1 MKVVTTIA
9 LLAVL
14 SFCSASAQQIALT
27 FDDLPAHGPLP
38 TGETR
43 MQVVTSILNTLKASH
58 VPPVYGFV
66 NGVRVE
72 EDPDTIRVLDAWR
85 DAGYPLGNH
94 SWSHMNL
101 NDNSVEAMEKD
112 VLRNETIL
120 QKVNA
125 GEWKWYRYP
134 YLAEGNTPEKHADFR
149 RFLAEHHYRIAG
161 VTMSFGDYA
170 WNEPYA
176 RCRTKGDAAAAK
188 RLEDSYLQAATQAL
202 QASRARAKSLFGHD
216 IPYVLLMHLGAFDA
230 HMLPRLLEQYKS
242 QGVTFVTLE
251 QAEADPFYVS
261 DMTPQAPGTDT
272 LEGALAEKHLP
283 WIAGAE
289 LPAELNSICR

>member
-14 SFCSASAQQIALT
+14 SFCAASAQQIALT

-38 TGETR
+38 PGETR
-43 MQVVTSILNTLKASH
+43 MQVVTSILGTLKESH
-58 VPPVYGFV
+58 VPPVHGFV
-66 NGVRVE
+66 NGIRVE
-72 EDPDTIRVLDAWR
+72 EDPDTMRVLNAWR

-101 NDNSVEAMEKD
+101 NENSVDSMERD
-112 VLRNETIL
+112 VLHNETIL
-120 QKVNA
+120 QKLNA
-125 GEWKWYRYP
+125 GEWRWYRYP
-134 YLAEGNTPEKHADFR
+134 YLAEGNTPEKYADFR

-176 RCRTKGDAAAAK
+176 RCRTKGDAVAVQH
-188 RLEDSYLQAATQAL
+188 LEESYLQAATQAL
-202 QASRARAKSLFGHD
+202 QASRDRAKSLAGHD

-230 HMLPRLLEQYKS
+230 HMLPRLLDLYKS

-251 QAEADPFYVS
+251 QAEADPFYQS
-261 DMTPQAPGTDT
+261 DIHPQASEPDT

-283 WIAGAE
+283 GVAGAG
-289 LPAELNSICR
+289 LPVELNTICK